1 MLEEILKEINKSLND
16 IANCLKGNVTLE
28 AESNKDLPL
37 LIENVVPQ
45 SINQSVNAVQNTPIQ
60 NPVVTP
66 QMQVPVNTQAE
77 SFTQEQIAVA
87 MSNAMA
93 AGKQDLVQNIL
104 KTFNAQCLMQI
115 DSSNYNK
122 IATMLREA
130 GIKI

>member
-1 MLEEILKEINKSLND
+1 MLEEILKDINKNLKE
-16 IANCLKGNVTLE
+16 IANCLKGSITTTQKETVVMPTE
-28 AESNKDLPL
+28 NKAPQ
-37 LIENVVPQ
+37 LISSQVV
-45 SINQSVNAVQNTPIQ
+45 NTVQQVPTS
-60 NPVVTP
+60 NPVAVP
-66 QMQVPVNTQAE
+66 QMQVPVNAQAE

-130 GIKI
+130 GIQI

>member
-1 MLEEILKEINKSLND
+1 MLEEILKDINKNLKE
-16 IANCLKGNVTLE
+16 IANCLKGSITTTQKETVVMPTE
-28 AESNKDLPL
+28 NKAPQ
-37 LIENVVPQ
+37 LISSQVV
-45 SINQSVNAVQNTPIQ
+45 NTVQQVPTQ
-60 NPVVTP
+60 NPVAVP
-66 QMQVPVNTQAE
+66 QMQVPVNAQSE

-130 GIKI
+130 GIQI